1 MDVIKVLF
9 WLRVTRMSRNGIA
22 LSCSNSMVNF
32 ILLWQSAVLTCY
44 IPKNSSQVNKI
55 RFTAPGSFESSPS
68 RAACRLLCKDRKQ
81 NWISGIQ
88 VIYFIWTYLS
98 GPCPILG
105 VQLVRK
111 QVQEGLEEKTREELG
126 RSKKVLSLSR
136 LPTVPYISLAVFS
149 ALSQLTTQLEH

>member
-68 RAACRLLCKDRKQ
+68 RAACWLLCKDRRKQ

-98 GPCPILG
+98 VPCPGLG
-105 VQLVRK
+105 VQLVWK
-111 QVQEGLEEKTREELG
+111 QDQEGLEEKTREELG
-126 RSKKVLSLSR
+126 RGKKVLSLSR

-149 ALSQLTTQLEH
+149 ALFFQLEH